1 MIARVQAWYTG
12 LTTREWTLVTIAGVL
27 AGLIVLIYGVVLPVG
42 HAFDAADARH
52 VASVQRTERLMA
64 ALRLLDARPAGPA
77 SRTGAGPVE
86 QTVAASAEQAGF
98 VLQSNQPRGSDV
110 TAIVIASAR
119 PAAVFAWLDAL
130 AGTGVIVD
138 TLTVTP
144 APDGS
149 IAVNATLRRSGI

>member
-12 LTTREWTLVTIAGVL
+12 LTTRERTLVTIAGAL
-27 AGLIVLIYGVVLPVG
+27 AGLIVLIYGIVLPVG
-42 HAFDAADARH
+42 RAFDAADSRH

-77 SRTGAGPVE
+77 SRTGTGPVAGGRR
-86 QTVAASAEQAGF
+86 QCRTGWVCAAI
-98 VLQSNQPRGSDV
+98 NQPRGSDT

-119 PAAVFAWLDAL
+119 PAGVFAWLDAL

-144 APDGS
+144 VPDGS
-149 IAVNATLRRSGI
+149 VAVNATLRRSGI

>member
-1 MIARVQAWYTG
+1 MIARVQAWYAA
-12 LTTREWTLVTIAGVL
+12 LTARERTLVTIAGALTGV
-27 AGLIVLIYGVVLPVG
+27 IVLVYGVVLPVG
-42 HAFDAADARH
+42 HVFDAADARH
-52 VASVQRTERLMA
+52 VAAVQRTERLMT

-77 SRTGAGPVE
+77 SRTGTGPVE
-86 QTVAASAEQAGF
+86 QAVAASAEQAGF
-98 VLQSNQPRGSDV
+98 VLQSNQPRGSDT

-149 IAVNATLRRSGI
+149 VAVNATLRRSRI